1 MFVDP
6 GGVEPAAHTRSTLPR
21 EHTHTDARSAK
32 KDVISTKPQKAMGAE
47 RTFPR
52 EDKESRRTP
61 SLRSVPRYVSPIG
74 ARYPVQS
81 GQAGAGGS
89 PISPVYGWVLSPVS
103 EGGLKVRIF
112 YFLPGNEKRPQ
123 LRRWACLRLSGID
136 FPGNRRDGPYL
147 GADARGRLAT
157 APGARDAALGASQPR
172 SRF

>member
-1 MFVDP
+1 
-6 GGVEPAAHTRSTLPR
+6 
-21 EHTHTDARSAK
+21 
-32 KDVISTKPQKAMGAE
+32 MGAE

-103 EGGLKVRIF
+103 EGGKKLRIF
-112 YFLPGNEKRPQ
+112 NSCNVVAFLWSLFNSIAPSRT
-123 LRRWACLRLSGID
+123 LSV
-136 FPGNRRDGPYL
+136 
-147 GADARGRLAT
+147 
-157 APGARDAALGASQPR
+157 S
-172 SRF
+172 